1 MDEKAIMKYY
11 LAPLEG
17 ITGFIFR
24 NTWAECFGGMD
35 KYFTPFVSPNGT
47 KTLMTKE
54 KKDIDPEHNK
64 GLPVVPQILANQS
77 EYFMDAAIKL
87 RDLGY
92 NELNLNLGCPSGT
105 VTSKRKGSGFLACPE
120 ELDQFLYEIHDGFF
134 AKENIKFSIKTRLGM
149 ESEEDFHKVLE
160 IYNKYPL
167 EELIIH
173 PRIRQDFYNAP
184 IRLDFF
190 ETIYKESKAPVCYN
204 GDIFTPRLYHE
215 FIERFPDIGC
225 VMLGRG
231 ILLNPG
237 LLGQLKAGEPMT
249 KEQLRKF
256 IYTLL
261 EAYKADLSGDRPVLY
276 KIKEIWFY
284 LGNSF
289 ENHEKYSKKIKKAN
303 KLSEFED
310 AFEALLANEEFAGK
324 VLQ

>member
-1 MDEKAIMKYY
+1 MKYY

-17 ITGFIFR
+17 ITGYIFR
-24 NTWAECFGGMD
+24 NAWAEHFGGMD
-35 KYFTPFVSPNGT
+35 KYFTPFVSPTGT
-47 KTLMTKE
+47 KRFMTKE

-87 RDLGY
+87 CDLGY
-92 NELNLNLGCPSGT
+92 RELNLNLGCPSGT
-105 VTSKRKGSGFLACPE
+105 VTSKQKGAGFLACPE

-134 AKENIKFSIKTRLGM
+134 AKVNIKFSIKTRLGM

-190 ETIYKESKAPVCYN
+190 EEVYKESKSSVCYN
-204 GDIFTPRLYHE
+204 GDIFTPRLYNE
-215 FIERFPDIGC
+215 FITRFPDIDC

-237 LLGQLKAGEPMT
+237 LLQQLITGEPMT
-249 KEQLRKF
+249 KEQLRRF
-256 IYTLL
+256 LYTLL
-261 EAYKADLSGDRPVLY
+261 EAYKEDLSGDRPVLY
-276 KIKEIWFY
+276 KMKEIWFY
-284 LGNSF
+284 LGNCF

-303 KLSEFED
+303 RLSEFED
-310 AFEALLANEEFAGK
+310 VVNAILANEEFAENIFR
-324 VLQ
+324 

>member
-1 MDEKAIMKYY
+1 MKYY

-35 KYFTPFVSPNGT
+35 KYFTPFISPNGT

-54 KKDIDPEHNK
+54 KKDINPEHNK
-64 GLPVVPQILANQS
+64 GLPIVPQILANQS
-77 EYFMDAAIKL
+77 EYFIDAAAML

-92 NELNLNLGCPSGT
+92 TELNLNLGCPSGT
-105 VTSKRKGSGFLACPE
+105 VTSKRKGSGFLAHPE
-120 ELDQFLYEIHDGFF
+120 ELDQFLYEIHDKFF
-134 AKENIKFSIKTRLGM
+134 IKENIKFSIKTRLGM
-149 ESEEDFHKVLE
+149 ETEEDFHKALE

-173 PRIRQDFYNAP
+173 PRIRQDFYKAP
-184 IRLDFF
+184 IHMDFF
-190 ETIYKESKAPVCYN
+190 ADVYKNSKAPVCYN

-215 FIERFPDIGC
+215 FVEQFPDINC

-237 LLGQLKAGEPMT
+237 LLQQLKGGEPMT
-249 KEQLRKF
+249 KEQLRHFLNK
-256 IYTLL
+256 LVK
-261 EAYKADLSGDRPVLY
+261 AYQEDLSGDRPVLY
-276 KIKEIWFY
+276 KMKEIWFY
-284 LGNSF
+284 LGNIF

-303 KLSEFED
+303 TLSEYQNIVNTLLGNE
-310 AFEALLANEEFAGK
+310 AFIKSILK
-324 VLQ
+324 

>member
-1 MDEKAIMKYY
+1 MKYY

-77 EYFMDAAIKL
+77 EYFIDAAEKL

-92 NELNLNLGCPSGT
+92 TELNLNLGCPSGT
-105 VTSKRKGSGFLACPE
+105 VTSKQKGSGFLAHPE
-120 ELDQFLYEIHDGFF
+120 ELDQFLYEIYDGFLT
-134 AKENIKFSIKTRLGM
+134 KENIKFSIKTRLGM
-149 ESEEDFHKVLE
+149 DTEEDFHKVLE

-173 PRIRQDFYNAP
+173 PRIRQDFYKAP
-184 IRLDFF
+184 VRLDFF
-190 ETIYKESKAPVCYN
+190 EEVYKTSKASVCYN
-204 GDIFTPRLYHE
+204 GDIFTPKLYHQ
-215 FIERFPDIGC
+215 FTERFPDIDC

-237 LLGQLKAGEPMT
+237 LLQQLKTGKPMT
-249 KEQLRKF
+249 KEQLHRF
-256 IYTLL
+256 LNRL
-261 EAYKADLSGDRPVLY
+261 VEAYQEDLSGDRPVLY
-276 KIKEIWFY
+276 KMKEIWFY
-284 LGNSF
+284 LGNIF

-310 AFEALLANEEFAGK
+310 AVNAILANEEFAGN
-324 VLQ
+324 VFR

>member
-1 MDEKAIMKYY
+1 MKYY

-77 EYFMDAAIKL
+77 EYFIDAAEKL

-92 NELNLNLGCPSGT
+92 TELNLNLGCPSGT
-105 VTSKRKGSGFLACPE
+105 VTSKQKGSGFLAHPE
-120 ELDQFLYEIHDGFF
+120 ELDQFLYEIYDGFLT
-134 AKENIKFSIKTRLGM
+134 KENIKFSIKTRLGM
-149 ESEEDFHKVLE
+149 DTEEDFHKVLE
-160 IYNKYPL
+160 IYNKYSL

-173 PRIRQDFYNAP
+173 PRIRQDFYKAP

-190 ETIYKESKAPVCYN
+190 EEVYKESKAPVCYN
-204 GDIFTPRLYHE
+204 GDIFTPKIYHQ
-215 FIERFPDIGC
+215 FTERFPDIDC
-225 VMLGRG
+225 IMLGRG

-237 LLGQLKAGEPMT
+237 LLQQLKTGKPMT
-249 KEQLRKF
+249 KEQLHRF
-256 IYTLL
+256 LNRL
-261 EAYKADLSGDRPVLY
+261 VEAYQEDLSGDRPVLY
-276 KIKEIWFY
+276 KMKEIWFY
-284 LGNSF
+284 LGNIF

-310 AFEALLANEEFAGK
+310 AVNAILANEEFAGN
-324 VLQ
+324 VFR

>member
-1 MDEKAIMKYY
+1 MDEKILMKYY

-24 NTWAECFGGMD
+24 NAWAECFGGMD

-77 EYFMDAAIKL
+77 EYFIDAAIKL

-92 NELNLNLGCPSGT
+92 TEINLNLGCPSGT
-105 VTSKRKGSGFLACPE
+105 VTSKRKGSGFLAHPE
-120 ELDQFLYEIHDGFF
+120 ALDQFLYEIHDNFF

-173 PRIRQDFYNAP
+173 PRIRQDFYKSP
-184 IRLDFF
+184 IRVDFF
-190 ETIYKESKAPVCYN
+190 EEVYKESKAPVCYN
-204 GDIFTPRLYHE
+204 GDIFTPKLYNE
-215 FIERFPDIGC
+215 FTERFPDIDC

-237 LLGQLKAGEPMT
+237 LLQQIKTGKPMT
-249 KEQLRKF
+249 KEQIRRF
-256 IYTLL
+256 IYALM
-261 EAYKADLSGDRPVLY
+261 EAYKEDLSGDRPVLH
-276 KIKEIWFY
+276 KMKEIWFY

-303 KLSEFED
+303 RLSEFEE
-310 AFEALLANEEFAGK
+310 AFEALLENEEFAGK
-324 VLQ
+324 VMQ